1 MSGFRGA
8 LDYVWCDE
16 GGEPGSGRALRPVA
30 TMPMPPLEAV
40 RAQVALPNAEF
51 PSDHLP
57 MVADLEHV

>member
-1 MSGFRGA
+1 
-8 LDYVWCDE
+8 
-16 GGEPGSGRALRPVA
+16 
-30 TMPMPPLEAV
+30 MPPLEAV